1 VAVLVVVRDHVGGFW
16 KGKAKVPLPKMGEY
30 NEAISKTQEVRLNM
44 AYLAASWVVSGA
56 LALIF

>member
-1 VAVLVVVRDHVGGFW
+1 MVVRDHVGAFW

-44 AYLAASWVVSGA
+44 LYLAGSWVAAGV
-56 LALIF
+56 LALIS